1 MFVQPGDRFHS
12 KSDGNG
18 AANKYTI
25 VSSAVLWGG
34 EEGVDHCGERFLRR
48 SFLVVREKVDIWR
61 CRFEET
67 FWDDFVL
74 ESSQVEK
81 FPSITTRKRATTDRT
96 G

>member
-1 MFVQPGDRFHS
+1 MRGRGGS
-12 KSDGNG
+12 G
-18 AANKYTI
+18 TLWRE
-25 VSSAVLWGG
+25 VSSKKFPSAM
-34 EEGVDHCGERFLRR
+34 
-48 SFLVVREKVDIWR
+48 VVREKVDIWR

-81 FPSITTRKRATTDRT
+81 FPSITTRKRATTDRA